1 MELLMGLEEQTSWV
15 RKSCEQSW
23 GVVWR
28 IRAIGC
34 QSRNENSYSRENLQV
49 LSMYFW
55 SLIVSPVPANS
66 PTIPIYWG
74 NPHPKIAG
82 FTMQNAVY
90 LNVQCDVVCRASF
103 QELENA
109 HVNYDTVQWCLIS
122 CLFIL
127 VYGVGLLL
135 LLYVPVRR
143 YIVRKDIQNRELY
156 VTTQAVVYKVTA
168 AFHVVVLKILSCNPP
183 HWTCLA
189 QLAQQGQLG
198 NAKIIHL

>member
-1 MELLMGLEEQTSWV
+1 MKVQGYRMPVGERRYLLPRELTGSQYVFLITD
-15 RKSCEQSW
+15 
-23 GVVWR
+23 
-28 IRAIGC
+28 
-34 QSRNENSYSRENLQV
+34 
-49 LSMYFW
+49 
-55 SLIVSPVPANS
+55 SLPVPASS
-66 PTIPIYWG
+66 PTIPISWG
-74 NPHPKIAG
+74 NPHPKLAG
-82 FTMQNAVY
+82 FTMQNTVY

-168 AFHVVVLKILSCNPP
+168 AFHVYRVNLLIEHV
-183 HWTCLA
+183 
-189 QLAQQGQLG
+189 
-198 NAKIIHL
+198 

>member
-1 MELLMGLEEQTSWV
+1 
-15 RKSCEQSW
+15 
-23 GVVWR
+23 
-28 IRAIGC
+28 
-34 QSRNENSYSRENLQV
+34 
-49 LSMYFW
+49 MYFW
-55 SLIVSPVPANS
+55 IPDSLPVPASS
-66 PTIPIYWG
+66 PTIPNSWG
-74 NPHPKIAG
+74 NPHLTIAAG
-82 FTMQNAVY
+82 FTMQNAIY
-90 LNVQCDVVCRASF
+90 LTMQCDVVCRASF

-168 AFHVVVLKILSCNPP
+168 AFNVEVFCFLSCNPS
-183 HWTCLA
+183 H
-189 QLAQQGQLG
+189 
-198 NAKIIHL
+198 